1 MSLNYKHLRYFWAVA
16 RTGSLARAAAE
27 LHVTPQS
34 ISGQLAELEGAL
46 GVELLRRVGRGVEL
60 TDLGRRVAG
69 YADDIFALG
78 DELLAAARDQAA
90 RKSVP
95 FRVGISD
102 AVPKAVA
109 YRVVEPALALADR
122 VRLVCREGA
131 LPALLGELAL
141 HRLDMV
147 IADRPLPAE
156 VHVRGYNHLIG
167 ASELAVFA
175 APRLAATLPRAF
187 PALLDGA
194 PLLLPGEGSAIRPKL
209 AAWLE
214 AQRLSPR
221 IVGEFDDGALMKAF
235 GQGGAGLF
243 FAPAAAAADIE
254 PQYGVVAVGR
264 IPAVVEQFYAITTE
278 RRMRDPATRAV
289 FEAAQRNVFGAPARV
304 KAAAPA

>member
-214 AQRLSPR
+214 AQRLRPR

>member
-1 MSLNYKHLRYFWAVA
+1 VNLNYKHLRYFWAVA

-78 DELLAAARDQAA
+78 DELVAAARDQAA

-95 FRVGISD
+95 FRIGISD

-131 LPALLGELAL
+131 LPTLLGELAL

-167 ASELAVFA
+167 ASELAAFA

-214 AQRLSPR
+214 AQRLRPR
-221 IVGEFDDGALMKAF
+221 IVGEFDDLALMKAF
-235 GQGGAGLF
+235 GQAGAGF
-243 FAPAAAAADIE
+243 FAAPSAVEDE
-254 PQYGVVAVGR
+254 VVRQHRVGVVGR
-264 IPAVVEQFYAITTE
+264 TDEVKERFYAISLERRLRHPAVVAICE
-278 RRMRDPATRAV
+278 GARKDL
-289 FEAAQRNVFGAPARV
+289 FGG
-304 KAAAPA
+304 

>member
-167 ASELAVFA
+167 ASALAAFA

-214 AQRLSPR
+214 AQRLRPR

>member
-167 ASELAVFA
+167 ASDLTVFA
-175 APRLAATLPRAF
+175 APALAMSLPGAF
-187 PALLDGA
+187 PACLDGA
-194 PLLLPGEGSAIRPKL
+194 PFLLPGEGSAVRPQL
-209 AAWLE
+209 TAWLE
-214 AQRLSPR
+214 AAGVQPR
-221 IVGEFDDGALMKAF
+221 FVGEFDDGALMKAF